1 MQFCLFMTVLLP
13 QYMNAISQRW
23 YCPAGSSVLG
33 SAVLLISSAVAEQK
47 ILNWTEEKAKVCF

>member
-1 MQFCLFMTVLLP
+1 M
-13 QYMNAISQRW
+13 
-23 YCPAGSSVLG
+23 G